1 LRLWIPVAFIIFVL
15 VALVLYNLL
24 GAYQKQGGLTL
35 EVVNELGLVVVVLG
49 VVAAGIILRRA
60 SPPE

>member
-15 VALVLYNLL
+15 VALEFYNLL

-49 VVAAGIILRRA
+49 VVAAGIILMRA